1 MKKPISKIWLVAQFI
16 IAIPVMML
24 VLFWPAGTLNWV
36 EGWIYLVLQLGY
48 ASIMALYFLK
58 HNPELI
64 RKRMEM
70 KIPPRLWDKIVMI
83 PFIIGMIA
91 LIIVPGFDV
100 VRYKWSSIPVYWEV
114 IGFLGFIITSYLLF
128 LVMKV
133 NSYLLKTVEI
143 QKDHKV
149 VSTGPYAYVRH
160 PMYSVAIIMVFS
172 IALALGSLYALIP
185 AAASSFALIIRTQ
198 FEDKTLQKELEGYTE
213 YTKKVTYKL
222 IPGIW

>member
-1 MKKPISKIWLVAQFI
+1 M
-16 IAIPVMML
+16 
-24 VLFWPAGTLNWV
+24 
-36 EGWIYLVLQLGY
+36 
-48 ASIMALYFLK
+48 
-58 HNPELI
+58 
-64 RKRMEM
+64 
-70 KIPPRLWDKIVMI
+70 
-83 PFIIGMIA
+83 
-91 LIIVPGFDV
+91 
-100 VRYKWSSIPVYWEV
+100 
-114 IGFLGFIITSYLLF
+114 
-128 LVMKV
+128 
-133 NSYLLKTVEI
+133 KTVEI

-160 PMYSVAIIMVFS
+160 PMYSAAIIMVFS